1 MALSIKNKVVEEKA
15 RKLAYLTGKPITE
28 ALNASLDLSLS
39 RQKAVQKSTAGD
51 ELWAKIQEIQRQVAE
66 LPTIDNRTP
75 DEIIGYNEFGHF
87 D

>member
-15 RKLAYLTGKPITE
+15 RKLARLTGKPITE
-28 ALNASLDLSLS
+28 ALSESLDLSLR
-39 RQKAVQKSTAGD
+39 RQSAVQTPTAKE

-66 LPTIDNRTP
+66 LPTLDNRTA

>member
-1 MALSIKNKVVEEKA
+1 MALSIKNKIVEEKA

-28 ALNASLDLSLS
+28 ALNDSLDLSLL
-39 RQKAVQKSTAGD
+39 RQKAVQKHTPKE

-66 LPTIDNRTP
+66 LPTLDNRTA